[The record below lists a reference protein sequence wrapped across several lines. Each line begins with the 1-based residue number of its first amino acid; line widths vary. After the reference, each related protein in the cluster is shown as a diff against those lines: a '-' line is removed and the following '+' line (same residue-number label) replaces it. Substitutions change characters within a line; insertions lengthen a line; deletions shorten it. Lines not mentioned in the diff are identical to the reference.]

1 MNYRLVGKLLG
12 IICLLIGISMI
23 LCLPWAWKGL
33 GRHTDSIADISK
45 LESFEWRGF
54 FALSVSTLICFS
66 VSAVFFYLGRKSKG
80 QIFLREAM
88 AIVGLSWVLAT
99 VLGALPFLLSKT
111 YRSCSIRVYEE
122 SDRVFVS
129 KFNWNFLDAWSS
141 VQVSNPQ
148 KEILQT
154 LVSPPADLFPR
165 KSQGLTKIQL
175 AKVTGRSLDEIDQT
189 IEELVNHESLSHIL
203 LKPDSPVEPF
213 PINGRYR
220 LRWVRMGLIDSLF
233 EAQSGFSTTGATVIG
248 HLEDPELVSHC
259 ILFWRSVTH
268 FLGGLGIIVL
278 FVVVLGEGSAGKALM
293 RNEVPGPIDSNPTT
307 RMRHAAL
314 LFTGMYCSLN
324 ILLALILMVS
334 GEMNAFD
341 AITHSFATMATGGFS
356 NYDSSLG
363 HFSSSFVQYT
373 VIVFMILAGT
383 NFTLLY
389 LFFRGKPK
397 AMLRDIEWQT
407 YVLITFG
414 LTGLIIGFGM
424 WNRDAG
430 FENFFDALRNGLFQ
444 VVSVITTTGFGTNDF
459 DQWNSFGR
467 GALLLLMFV
476 GGCAGSTGGGMK
488 VVRHIL
494 FIKILRLEIEKSY
507 RPRVVR
513 KLTFGGKPIDDP
525 SLPKNILL
533 YFALVLVL
541 FCAAWLFVVAFE
553 PADTWGANSEKKLMD
568 SASAVAAT
576 LNNIGP
582 GLGTVGASQNYGHF
596 SNASK
601 FLFIWLM
608 MLGRLE
614 LYVVLVLFIPG
625 FWRGYN

>member
-1 MNYRLVGKLLG
+1 MNYRIVGKLLG

-33 GRHTDSIADISK
+33 GHHTDSIVEFSQ

-54 FALSVSTLICFS
+54 FALSCSTLICFA
-66 VSAVFFYLGRKSKG
+66 VSGLFFYLGRKAKG

-99 VLGALPFLLSKT
+99 VLGAMPFMLSKT
-111 YRSCSIRVYEE
+111 YRGCSIRVYED
-122 SDRVFVS
+122 SNRVFVS
-129 KFNWNFLDAWSS
+129 KFNWNFFDAWSS
-141 VQVSNPQ
+141 VEVSSDR
-148 KEILQT
+148 KDILQA
-154 LVSPPADLFPR
+154 LVNPNGYPR
-165 KSQGLTKIQL
+165 KAQGLNVNEL
-175 AKVTGRSLDEIDQT
+175 AEITDRSTAEVETILENLLCDET
-189 IEELVNHESLSHIL
+189 FSTIL
-203 LKPDSPVEPF
+203 LDPESPSGPF
-213 PINGRYR
+213 PNNGRYR
-220 LRWVRMGLIDSLF
+220 LRWIRMGLIDSLF
-233 EAQSGFSTTGATVIG
+233 ESQSGFSTTGATVIG

-324 ILLALILMVS
+324 ILLALILMIS

-389 LFFRGKPK
+389 MFFRGKPK

-407 YVLITFG
+407 YVLIIFG
-414 LTGLIIGFGM
+414 LTALIVGFGM
-424 WNRDAG
+424 WNGDAG
-430 FENFFDALRNGLFQ
+430 FGNFFDALRNGLFQ

-494 FIKILRLEIEKSY
+494 FVKILRLEIEKSY

-513 KLTFGGKPIDDP
+513 KLTFGGKTIDDA
-525 SLPKNILL
+525 SLSKNILV
-533 YFALVLVL
+533 YFALVLML
-541 FCAAWLFVVAFE
+541 FCSAWLYVVAFE
-553 PADTWGANSEKKLMD
+553 PSDTWGANSEKKLMD

-596 SNASK
+596 SNGSK

-614 LYVVLVLFIPG
+614 LYVVLVLFVPR

>member
-1 MNYRLVGKLLG
+1 
-12 IICLLIGISMI
+12 MI

-33 GRHTDSIADISK
+33 GRHTDSIVDFSRR
-45 LESFEWRGF
+45 ESFEWRGF

-66 VSAVFFYLGRKSKG
+66 VSGLFFYLGRKSKG

-99 VLGALPFLLSKT
+99 VLGALPFMLSKT
-111 YRSCSIRVYEE
+111 YRSCSIRVYED
-122 SDRVFVS
+122 SNLVFVS

-141 VQVSNPQ
+141 EPVSPAE
-148 KEILQT
+148 KEVLQT
-154 LVSPPADLFPR
+154 LVSPPPKSFPR
-165 KSQGLTKIQL
+165 KAQGLTKTQI
-175 AKVTGRSLDEIDQT
+175 ANVTGYSVGEIDKIIQ
-189 IEELVNHESLSHIL
+189 ELMKHEVLSKIL
-203 LKPDSPVEPF
+203 LTPDSPIAPF
-213 PINGRYR
+213 PANGRYR

-278 FVVVLGEGSAGKALM
+278 FVVVLGEGSAGKTLM

-307 RMRHAAL
+307 RMRHAAM

-324 ILLALILMVS
+324 VLLALILMTS

-356 NYDSSLG
+356 NYDSSIG
-363 HFSSSFVQYT
+363 HFENSFVEYT
-373 VIVFMILAGT
+373 VILFMILAGT

-389 LFFRGKPK
+389 LFFSGKPK
-397 AMLRDIEWQT
+397 AMLRDIEWRT

-414 LTGLIIGFGM
+414 LTALIIGFGM
-424 WNRDAG
+424 WHRDAG
-430 FENFFDALRNGLFQ
+430 FENFSDALRNGLFQ
-444 VVSVITTTGFGTNDF
+444 VVSVITTTGFGTHDF
-459 DQWNSFGR
+459 DKWNSFGR

-525 SLPKNILL
+525 NLAKNILL
-533 YFALVLVL
+533 YFAFVLVL

-553 PADTWGANSEKKLMD
+553 PEDTWGANSEKKLMD

-582 GLGTVGASQNYGHF
+582 GLGTVGAQQNYGHF